1 MLKEPH
7 LGHLRVKLS
16 LLKLLILSSTCN
28 CQLQYWTESQLEF
41 QWVAAHSGDT
51 QISEAVSH
59 FLLVSFYFK
68 VRTTSKDSVVGQEC
82 AACMLNSRRH
92 PWLSSAVVFLSFSCQ
107 QSKTTLGGLSN
118 GRPTLM
124 VCPPDEPQPTS
135 SGMMWFPMGPLQIRR
150 IRPQTLLP
158 QSHVRMPCGSKA
170 LVFILFGTDRFSLL
184 FCCQF
189 VQTINI

>member
-1 MLKEPH
+1 MLKEPN

-16 LLKLLILSSTCN
+16 FVKASHFVKYLQLSAPIR
-28 CQLQYWTESQLEF
+28 TESQLEF

-51 QISEAVSH
+51 QISEAVSN

-68 VRTTSKDSVVGQEC
+68 VWTTSKDSVVGQEC

-118 GRPTLM
+118 RRPILM

-135 SGMMWFPMGPLQIRR
+135 SGMLWFPMGPLQIRR